1 MIAQVLAGAS
11 GGVSVVVDVGIVALT
26 VGMALM
32 LYRMV
37 KGPHL
42 ADRAIAGDVLSLLVV
57 GLVVLLAVD
66 QPRPPALVRRV
77 LEAHREQEALITY
90 PTYHGRGGHPVVFS
104 AALLPEMLRIRE
116 SRQGLREVVQRYRS
130 EALRL
135 EIDDQEAL
143 RDLNSPADYQ
153 RAMAEVECP

>member
-42 ADRAIAGDVLSLLVV
+42 ADRAVAGDVLSLLVV

-66 QPRPPALVRRV
+66 QRRSVSLDVALMVAIV
-77 LEAHREQEALITY
+77 
-90 PTYHGRGGHPVVFS
+90 GF
-104 AALLPEMLRIRE
+104 AATVAFAQYLV
-116 SRQGLREVVQRYRS
+116 GLK
-130 EALRL
+130 A
-135 EIDDQEAL
+135 DQEPLEDEAG
-143 RDLNSPADYQ
+143 S
-153 RAMAEVECP
+153 

>member
-42 ADRAIAGDVLSLLVV
+42 ADRAVAGDVLSLLVV

-66 QPRPPALVRRV
+66 QRRSVSLDVALMVAIV
-77 LEAHREQEALITY
+77 
-90 PTYHGRGGHPVVFS
+90 GF
-104 AALLPEMLRIRE
+104 AATVAFAQYLV
-116 SRQGLREVVQRYRS
+116 GLQ
-130 EALRL
+130 A
-135 EIDDQEAL
+135 DQEPLEDEAG
-143 RDLNSPADYQ
+143 S
-153 RAMAEVECP
+153 

>member
-11 GGVSVVVDVGIVALT
+11 GGVSAVVDVGIVALA

-42 ADRAIAGDVLSLLVV
+42 ADRAIAGDALSLQVV

-66 QPRPPALVRRV
+66 QRRSVSLDVALMVAIV
-77 LEAHREQEALITY
+77 
-90 PTYHGRGGHPVVFS
+90 GF
-104 AALLPEMLRIRE
+104 AATVAFAQYLVGLKADQQSPEDGAG
-116 SRQGLREVVQRYRS
+116 S
-130 EALRL
+130 
-135 EIDDQEAL
+135 
-143 RDLNSPADYQ
+143 
-153 RAMAEVECP
+153 

>member
-26 VGMALM
+26 VGMVLM
-32 LYRMV
+32 LYRMA

-66 QPRPPALVRRV
+66 QRRSVSLDVALMVAIV
-77 LEAHREQEALITY
+77 
-90 PTYHGRGGHPVVFS
+90 GF
-104 AALLPEMLRIRE
+104 AATVAFAQYLV
-116 SRQGLREVVQRYRS
+116 GLK
-130 EALRL
+130 
-135 EIDDQEAL
+135 DDQEPLEDGAG
-143 RDLNSPADYQ
+143 S
-153 RAMAEVECP
+153 

>member
-42 ADRAIAGDVLSLLVV
+42 ADRAVAGDVLSLLVV

-66 QPRPPALVRRV
+66 QRRSVSLDVALMVAIV
-77 LEAHREQEALITY
+77 GFAATVAFAQYL
-90 PTYHGRGGHPVVFS
+90 GGLQ
-104 AALLPEMLRIRE
+104 A
-116 SRQGLREVVQRYRS
+116 
-130 EALRL
+130 
-135 EIDDQEAL
+135 DQEPLEDEAG
-143 RDLNSPADYQ
+143 S
-153 RAMAEVECP
+153 

>member
-66 QPRPPALVRRV
+66 QRRSVSLDVALMVAIV
-77 LEAHREQEALITY
+77 
-90 PTYHGRGGHPVVFS
+90 GF
-104 AALLPEMLRIRE
+104 AATVAFAQFLV
-116 SRQGLREVVQRYRS
+116 GLK
-130 EALRL
+130 A
-135 EIDDQEAL
+135 DQEPLEDGAG
-143 RDLNSPADYQ
+143 S
-153 RAMAEVECP
+153 